1 MPNTPLDLPREGPSQ
16 NRPSKDINT
25 SDTARRVSAT
35 NKTTT
40 DPSPLPSKDDA
51 EDRYQKGQDSTQN
64 RDKCQNIPAMSRLLD
79 KTNNQME
86 APENKTRR
94 NVMAQLRSAFAM
106 ILADQTNPKVV
117 LREPPSKGA
126 GTASDQTPEPE
137 PLIEKQTPAAAPS
150 PPILRLPPEL
160 MIASQ
165 ASSPAQAKSPTMPP
179 PTVQQ
184 RDQTDRR
191 TTNIPNDKTIDVAP
205 SEKVTEVTTDISFA
219 EFAAKLDARALQ
231 DLLEIAVV
239 YLSFM
244 KGQTYF
250 SGPEIMQLLRKQL
263 AERFD
268 KDTSW
273 KCFHAMRR
281 DGKIEKLG
289 PAKFR
294 IAAKIGYHIEEETLP

>member
-94 NVMAQLRSAFAM
+94 KVMAQLRSAFAM

-117 LREPPSKGA
+117 FE
-126 GTASDQTPEPE
+126 GTA
-137 PLIEKQTPAAAPS
+137 LK
-150 PPILRLPPEL
+150 
-160 MIASQ
+160 
-165 ASSPAQAKSPTMPP
+165 
-179 PTVQQ
+179 
-184 RDQTDRR
+184 RR
-191 TTNIPNDKTIDVAP
+191 GNSKRSN
-205 SEKVTEVTTDISFA
+205 S
-219 EFAAKLDARALQ
+219 
-231 DLLEIAVV
+231 
-239 YLSFM
+239 
-244 KGQTYF
+244 
-250 SGPEIMQLLRKQL
+250 
-263 AERFD
+263 
-268 KDTSW
+268 
-273 KCFHAMRR
+273 
-281 DGKIEKLG
+281 
-289 PAKFR
+289 
-294 IAAKIGYHIEEETLP
+294 